1 MKSRVLKIFSAVMVL
16 VMCLGTTAMAAD
28 SPAAG
33 VVTKITKAVDANG
46 NDITGK
52 VVVQEVAKS
61 EFPAEYQAV
70 VDEVKTEAGLKAT
83 LAAVGVAWD
92 ENLVVADVKDVDI
105 VGDKNAVT
113 FPVTIT
119 FEMKGVV
126 PTSKVI
132 VLHWDKTAR
141 AWEKVDSTV
150 GEGTVTATFNS
161 LSPVAFI
168 VDKTTLSSGTKSPK
182 TSASST
188 AAVALLGMSA
198 LVAVCG
204 LRKKSVLR

>member
-16 VMCLGTTAMAAD
+16 VMCLGMTAMAAE

-33 VVTKITKAVDANG
+33 VVTKINKAVDANG

-70 VDEVKTEAGLKAT
+70 VDEVKTEAGLKAA

-105 VGDKNAVT
+105 VGDKNAVA

-126 PTSKVI
+126 PASKVI
-132 VLHWDKTAR
+132 VLHWTGS